1 MRHGTA
7 TRPRR
12 PAFTL
17 VEIVITIGV
26 LVLVATIAMPSVV
39 AIINAGSDNQAY
51 NLLSAQLKGARA
63 LAIESQN
70 YTALHVQMAYP
81 ATGYEDVCFAT
92 IMVLNAAGDKF
103 IPADGFGPRRM
114 PGNMAFGDLHGVL
127 GGSPYGPISD
137 LTDFTTFTVV
147 FNPAGQAVK
156 QVKGGNVELDT
167 THAIFT
173 EGPTNDPK
181 VELWRSSDAT
191 DELAATALTLF
202 DYREIKPRS
211 PADRATYLNANGQ
224 ILAVNVFTG
233 QLLPRE

>member
-70 YTALHVQMAYP
+70 YTALHVQMADP

-114 PGNMAFGDLHGVL
+114 PGNIAFGDLHDVL
-127 GGSPYGPISD
+127 TGPAENPYGNISNLD
-137 LTDFTTFTVV
+137 DFTTFTVV

-156 QVKGGNVELDT
+156 QVKGGDVVLDT

-173 EGPTNDPK
+173 GGSGVK
-181 VELWRSSDAT
+181 LWDAADAP

>member
-70 YTALHVQMAYP
+70 YTALHVQMADP

-114 PGNMAFGDLHGVL
+114 PGNIAFGNLDGVL

-147 FNPAGQAVK
+147 FNPSGQAVK
-156 QVKGGNVELDT
+156 QVKGGNVELDPN
-167 THAIFT
+167 HVIFT
-173 EGPTNDPK
+173 GGSGVK
-181 VELWRSSDAT
+181 LWDAADAP

-202 DYREIKPRS
+202 DYREIKPRG
-211 PADRATYLNANGQ
+211 PAERAAYLNANGQ